1 MILIMR
7 PRPVAPPLARR
18 AVRDADGR
26 VVLAPLSAVGQ
37 RAVRLLDALEGL
49 LGHGLLVL
57 VGVQLERK
65 LVERLLDL
73 GGASGGRDAC
83 GAMDGWAAAW
93 RRGRGVRSEPRRGRR
108 RRPARLGV
116 NTPSTQCA
124 GPGSR
129 S

>member
-1 MILIMR
+1 MR

-18 AVRDADGR
+18 AVRDANGR

-57 VGVQLERK
+57 VGVQLERE

-73 GGASGGRDAC
+73 GGASAGRDAC
-83 GAMDGWAAAW
+83 GAMDGWGAALFVWGAVD
-93 RRGRGVRSEPRRGRR
+93 R
-108 RRPARLGV
+108 
-116 NTPSTQCA
+116 CA
-124 GPGSR
+124 
-129 S
+129 

>member
-1 MILIMR
+1 MR

-18 AVRDADGR
+18 AVRDANGR

-65 LVERLLDL
+65 LVECLLDL

-93 RRGRGVRSEPRRGRR
+93 RKGARRAHTCGRVAQAIAQRRAGGR
-108 RRPARLGV
+108 AGGA
-116 NTPSTQCA
+116 PSA
-124 GPGSR
+124 S
-129 S
+129 